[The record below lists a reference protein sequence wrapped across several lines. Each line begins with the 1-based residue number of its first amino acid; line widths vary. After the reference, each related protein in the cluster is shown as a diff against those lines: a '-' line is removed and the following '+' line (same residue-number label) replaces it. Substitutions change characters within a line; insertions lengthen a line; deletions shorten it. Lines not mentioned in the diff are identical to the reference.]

1 MVGGN
6 NMNMKLAGI
15 ALSGAMLVSG
25 ASFGMDFDPK
35 FYVGAEAQLNKYK
48 GAKEINNELP
58 SGTIKNPDNKSLFGK
73 SGGGASGFVG
83 SQFSEYAGIELGYA
97 ALGGAKVSYKQ
108 PGFEKSS
115 FKTKSRNMY
124 ADVLG
129 YVPVC
134 EDIDLIGSLGMGRL
148 STKVKAK
155 VVQSTA
161 AGVVLGTK
169 DVSRKSSKTGLRLGL
184 GAQYKL
190 TPNVGARFMVRHQ
203 KGNRFIKSVN
213 SAGLGLFYQF

>member
-1 MVGGN
+1 
-6 NMNMKLAGI
+6 MNMKLAGI

-35 FYVGAEAQLNKYK
+35 FYVGAEAQANKYK
-48 GAKEINNELP
+48 GAKEVKTQGLTVK
-58 SGTIKNPDNKSLFGK
+58 SADNKSLFGK
-73 SGGGASGFVG
+73 SGSGASAFVG
-83 SQFSEYAGIELGYA
+83 SQFSEYAGVELGYT
-97 ALGGAKVSYKQ
+97 ALSGTKLSDKT

-129 YVPVC
+129 YLPVC

-148 STKVKAK
+148 STKAK
-155 VVQSTA
+155 GKSVESDR
-161 AGVVLGTK
+161 AGVVVDTTN
-169 DVSRKSSKTGLRLGL
+169 VSLKSSKTGLRLGL
-184 GAQYKL
+184 GAQYKV

-203 KGNRFIKSVN
+203 KGNQFVKSVN

>member
-1 MVGGN
+1 
-6 NMNMKLAGI
+6 MNMKLAGI

-35 FYVGAEAQLNKYK
+35 FYLGAEAQANKYK
-48 GAKEINNELP
+48 GAKEVKMGTGL
-58 SGTIKNPDNKSLFGK
+58 TIKNLDNKSLFGK
-73 SGGGASGFVG
+73 SGSGASAFVG
-83 SQFSEYAGIELGYA
+83 SQFSEYAGVELGYTV
-97 ALGGAKVSYKQ
+97 LSGTKISLKT

-134 EDIDLIGSLGMGRL
+134 EDIDLIGSVGIGRL
-148 STKVKAK
+148 STKVNVKA
-155 VVQSTA
+155 VGPNA
-161 AGVVLGTK
+161 AGVVETTNASL
-169 DVSRKSSKTGLRLGL
+169 KSSKTGLRLGL
-184 GAQYKL
+184 GAQYKV

-203 KGNRFIKSVN
+203 KGNQFVKSVN

>member
-1 MVGGN
+1 
-6 NMNMKLAGI
+6 MNMKLAGI

-35 FYVGAEAQLNKYK
+35 FYLGAEAQANKYK
-48 GAKEINNELP
+48 GAKEVKTETGL
-58 SGTIKNPDNKSLFGK
+58 GTIKNPDNKSLFGK
-73 SGGGASGFVG
+73 SGAGASAFVG
-83 SQFSEYAGIELGYA
+83 SQFSEYAGVELGYTV
-97 ALGGAKVSYKQ
+97 LSGTKMSIKT

-148 STKVKAK
+148 STKMNAKA
-155 VVQSTA
+155 VGPNA
-161 AGVVLGTK
+161 AGVVETTNASL
-169 DVSRKSSKTGLRLGL
+169 KSSKTGLRLGL
-184 GAQYKL
+184 GAQYKV

-203 KGNRFIKSVN
+203 KGNQFVKSVN